1 MSDSLFLDVCAGIH
15 VPEKPVWLMRQ
26 AGRYLPE
33 YRRVREQFPT
43 FLDFVANSDAA
54 AEVTLQPIE
63 RFHLDAAIL
72 FNDILVTLPPMGFQ
86 LSFESG
92 KGPVIQNPVRDIRG
106 LEQIKFPHL
115 ENTLS
120 YTREAIRKAKKRLPG
135 SVPLLGFAGGP
146 LTVASYAIEGKS
158 SSHLLETKKLLFTKP
173 EIFDAFMQIITEFTG
188 NYLLLQAEWGCD
200 ALVIMDSWAG
210 HFCKEIYRDFILPY
224 TRQIVD
230 KIKSVTKM
238 PLIHYAN
245 GASHLLSSVE
255 SLSVDVIGLDWRTDI
270 SEAFEKYP
278 EQVFQGN
285 PDPSFLFTEPQT
297 VRRQTEILLE
307 KVQDRPHIFNL
318 GHGVLPETPV
328 ENVQVFIDTIRGKC

>member
-1 MSDSLFLDVCAGIH
+1 MSDSLFLDVCAGKK

-33 YRRVREQFPT
+33 YRKIRERFSS
-43 FLDFVANSDAA
+43 FLDFVADSDAA
-54 AEVTLQPIE
+54 AEVTLQPVE

-72 FNDILVTLPPMGFQ
+72 FSDILVTLPPMGFQ

-92 KGPVIQNPVRDIRG
+92 KGPVIQNPVRNIQD
-106 LEQIKFPHL
+106 LEQIKNPDL
-115 ENTLS
+115 EKALS
-120 YTREAIRKAKKRLPG
+120 YTREAIQKTKKRLPG

-158 SSHLLETKKLLFTKP
+158 APQLLETKKLLFTKP
-173 EIFDAFMQIITEFTG
+173 EIFDGFMQIITEFTG

-210 HFCKEIYRDFILPY
+210 HFGKETYRDFILPY
-224 TRQIVD
+224 TRQIAD
-230 KIKSVTKM
+230 KIKSVTDM
-238 PLIHYAN
+238 PIIHYAN
-245 GASHLLSSVE
+245 GASHLLSCVK
-255 SLSVDVIGLDWRTDI
+255 SLSVNVIGLDWRTDI

-278 EQVFQGN
+278 QQIFQGN
-285 PDPSFLFTEPQT
+285 PDPSFLFAEPQT

-318 GHGVLPETPV
+318 GHGVLPGTPV
-328 ENVQVFIDTIRGKC
+328 ENVQVFIDTIRGKH